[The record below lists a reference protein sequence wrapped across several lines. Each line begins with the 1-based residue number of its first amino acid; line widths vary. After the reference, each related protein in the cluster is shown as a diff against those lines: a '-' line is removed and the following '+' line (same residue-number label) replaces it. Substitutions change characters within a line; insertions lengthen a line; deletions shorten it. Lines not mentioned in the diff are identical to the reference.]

1 MGATFSKSKKD
12 NNIDFRKTVDFIA
25 TNYILTQNFTD
36 MKNLSQVKYCNNLV
50 IITSKIIQNNLNDK
64 EIQYLYKRIVNGKE
78 VEEIV
83 KERVIYIDKQLI
95 DDLDVKNSEQ
105 KTNMCYSIAKFYILI
120 AHIFAAII
128 TTINPTWKYTD
139 DKGQEEVVEL
149 THKNDIPKGGAI
161 TEIHG
166 ICMSRIDALLNNSD
180 VNGKDNSTRVIKPS
194 ICRLNMDRDGNV
206 KTLDNEPGIVEL
218 EALYHDNWDPKKGT
232 FNGMTD
238 KTRKDIYEKDV
249 EKFYKAFT
257 GNSKI
262 PVGENKMP
270 LITKFSDIKLKDF
283 HNSDECKYE
292 DGKFRKQYSGS
303 LKNKLFVQY
312 ANNLSTMMHSATENQ
327 NKLLEII
334 DKLFVLS
341 VNPLTNKTETIV
353 NPLLKI
359 DDISGIVVETR
370 KLIVNLYITCE
381 KDFMKGFK
389 IFEAIIEKQMFDT
402 DIKQIENLNE
412 EIETSYSRPVSDGST
427 EGTTAE
433 TEATDDVSEAEARS
447 ASEAA
452 EAADDV
458 AEAEARSASEA
469 AEAAETANDVAEA
482 EARSATEAAEAAETA
497 NDVAEAEARSAS
509 EAAEAAAELPPAP
522 AAVPP
527 ERKEE
532 NIFGDEKPRTL
543 KQGDIYELP

>member
-1 MGATFSKSKKD
+1 
-12 NNIDFRKTVDFIA
+12 
-25 TNYILTQNFTD
+25 
-36 MKNLSQVKYCNNLV
+36 
-50 IITSKIIQNNLNDK
+50 
-64 EIQYLYKRIVNGKE
+64 
-78 VEEIV
+78 
-83 KERVIYIDKQLI
+83 
-95 DDLDVKNSEQ
+95 
-105 KTNMCYSIAKFYILI
+105 
-120 AHIFAAII
+120 
-128 TTINPTWKYTD
+128 
-139 DKGQEEVVEL
+139 
-149 THKNDIPKGGAI
+149 
-161 TEIHG
+161 
-166 ICMSRIDALLNNSD
+166 
-180 VNGKDNSTRVIKPS
+180 
-194 ICRLNMDRDGNV
+194 
-206 KTLDNEPGIVEL
+206 
-218 EALYHDNWDPKKGT
+218 
-232 FNGMTD
+232 
-238 KTRKDIYEKDV
+238 
-249 EKFYKAFT
+249 
-257 GNSKI
+257 
-262 PVGENKMP
+262 
-270 LITKFSDIKLKDF
+270 
-283 HNSDECKYE
+283 
-292 DGKFRKQYSGS
+292 
-303 LKNKLFVQY
+303 
-312 ANNLSTMMHSATENQ
+312 
-327 NKLLEII
+327 
-334 DKLFVLS
+334 
-341 VNPLTNKTETIV
+341 
-353 NPLLKI
+353 LLKI